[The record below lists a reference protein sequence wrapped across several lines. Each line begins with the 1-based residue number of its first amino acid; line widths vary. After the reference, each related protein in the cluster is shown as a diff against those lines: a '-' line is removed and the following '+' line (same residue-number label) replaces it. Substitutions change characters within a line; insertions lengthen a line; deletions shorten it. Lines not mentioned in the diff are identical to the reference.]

1 MQEAEEL
8 LEELGIVEKLEPFI
22 ASALES
28 IERSRQ
34 AEIANTRE
42 KLGPFFKIDT
52 EVPEPVRGVSPPP
65 AHLLEKMG
73 GLRKPAL
80 ERLGELL
87 GRALKHR
94 IDARYR
100 TIGSTA

>member
-1 MQEAEEL
+1 MSEPDGKVQLPPSPPLDLHLLISSVLMQEAEEL

-42 KLGPFFKIDT
+42 KL
-52 EVPEPVRGVSPPP
+52 
-65 AHLLEKMG
+65 
-73 GLRKPAL
+73 
-80 ERLGELL
+80 
-87 GRALKHR
+87 
-94 IDARYR
+94 
-100 TIGSTA
+100 